1 MDTLTA
7 IATRRST
14 RVYKPEQ
21 ISDSQLQTVLAAGWA
36 SPVGHGAY
44 DELYISVVQNPKILE
59 NFAEYC
65 GQAFGNPKY
74 NPFYGAPTLI
84 VISAKPKDDGQMVY
98 IADVGC
104 ILENMQLA
112 ATDIGLGSV
121 YLWALLNRIPQSPQ
135 FVASLELPEGM
146 GLIVRT
152 AGVGKSA
159 EALQWDLS
167 FRLKHWEAIK
177 KPLKPPSSVPD
188 SSGEQRNRSRIPRLL
203 TPGHR

>member
-121 YLWALLNRIPQSPQ
+121 YLWALLNRYPQSPQ
-135 FVASLELPEGM
+135 L
-146 GLIVRT
+146 
-152 AGVGKSA
+152 
-159 EALQWDLS
+159 
-167 FRLKHWEAIK
+167 
-177 KPLKPPSSVPD
+177 
-188 SSGEQRNRSRIPRLL
+188 
-203 TPGHR
+203 

>member
-121 YLWALLNRIPQSPQ
+121 YLWARVIRPN
-135 FVASLELPEGM
+135 
-146 GLIVRT
+146 
-152 AGVGKSA
+152 
-159 EALQWDLS
+159 
-167 FRLKHWEAIK
+167 RLKNVLLPTLNPSVSLPKLSNKVFCGIICRN
-177 KPLKPPSSVPD
+177 PL
-188 SSGEQRNRSRIPRLL
+188 QN
-203 TPGHR
+203 

>member
-121 YLWALLNRIPQSPQ
+121 YLWALLNRIPQSSSICSQP
-135 FVASLELPEGM
+135 LNC
-146 GLIVRT
+146 R
-152 AGVGKSA
+152 K
-159 EALQWDLS
+159 LS
-167 FRLKHWEAIK
+167 NLFQLWPWVIRPNRLKNVLLPTLNPSVSLPKLSNKVFCGIICRN
-177 KPLKPPSSVPD
+177 PL
-188 SSGEQRNRSRIPRLL
+188 QN
-203 TPGHR
+203 

>member
-135 FVASLELPEGM
+135 FVASLELPECFKP
-146 GLIVRT
+146 V
-152 AGVGKSA
+152 SA
-159 EALQWDLS
+159 LALGYP
-167 FRLKHWEAIK
+167 A
-177 KPLKPPSSVPD
+177 KPLAKRSFADIKP
-188 SSGEQRNRSRIPRLL
+188 ERIA
-203 TPGHR
+203 TKIIK

>member
-135 FVASLELPEGM
+135 FVASLELPEGFKP
-146 GLIVRT
+146 V
-152 AGVGKSA
+152 SA
-159 EALQWDLS
+159 LALGYRPN
-167 FRLKHWEAIK
+167 RLKNV
-177 KPLKPPSSVPD
+177 L
-188 SSGEQRNRSRIPRLL
+188 LL
-203 TPGHR
+203 TLNPSVSLPKLSNKVFCGIICRNPLQN

>member
-121 YLWALLNRIPQSPQ
+121 YLWSLLNSIPQSPQ
-135 FVASLELPEGM
+135 FVASLELPEGFKP
-146 GLIVRT
+146 V
-152 AGVGKSA
+152 SA
-159 EALQWDLS
+159 LALGYP
-167 FRLKHWEAIK
+167 A
-177 KPLKPPSSVPD
+177 KPLEKRSFADIKP
-188 SSGEQRNRSRIPRLL
+188 ERIA
-203 TPGHR
+203 TKIIK

>member
-1 MDTLTA
+1 MDTLTT

-21 ISDSQLQTVLAAGWA
+21 ISDSQLQTILAAGWA

-44 DELYISVVQNPKILE
+44 SELYISVVQNPKILE
-59 NFAEYC
+59 AFAEYC

-84 VISAKPKDDGQMVY
+84 VVSAKPKADGQLVY

-112 ATDIGLGSV
+112 ATGYRTWLRLPLGPFEPHPPKPAV
-121 YLWALLNRIPQSPQ
+121 HRQP
-135 FVASLELPEGM
+135 G
-146 GLIVRT
+146 T
-152 AGVGKSA
+152 AR
-159 EALQWDLS
+159 
-167 FRLKHWEAIK
+167 RL
-177 KPLKPPSSVPD
+177 
-188 SSGEQRNRSRIPRLL
+188 
-203 TPGHR
+203 

>member
-167 FRLKHWEAIK
+167 YRLKNV
-177 KPLKPPSSVPD
+177 L
-188 SSGEQRNRSRIPRLL
+188 LL
-203 TPGHR
+203 TLNPSVSLPKLSNKVFCGIICRNPLQN

>member
-121 YLWALLNRIPQSPQ
+121 YLWALL
-135 FVASLELPEGM
+135 ASLELPEGFKP
-146 GLIVRT
+146 V
-152 AGVGKSA
+152 SA
-159 EALQWDLS
+159 LALGYP
-167 FRLKHWEAIK
+167 A
-177 KPLKPPSSVPD
+177 KPLEKRSFADIKP
-188 SSGEQRNRSRIPRLL
+188 ERIA
-203 TPGHR
+203 TKIIK

>member
-135 FVASLELPEGM
+135 FVASLELPEGFKP
-146 GLIVRT
+146 V
-152 AGVGKSA
+152 SA
-159 EALQWDLS
+159 
-167 FRLKHWEAIK
+167 
-177 KPLKPPSSVPD
+177 
-188 SSGEQRNRSRIPRLL
+188 
-203 TPGHR
+203 

>member
-84 VISAKPKDDGQMVY
+84 RKASNLFQLWPWVIRP
-98 IADVGC
+98 
-104 ILENMQLA
+104 N
-112 ATDIGLGSV
+112 
-121 YLWALLNRIPQSPQ
+121 
-135 FVASLELPEGM
+135 
-146 GLIVRT
+146 
-152 AGVGKSA
+152 
-159 EALQWDLS
+159 
-167 FRLKHWEAIK
+167 RLKNV
-177 KPLKPPSSVPD
+177 L
-188 SSGEQRNRSRIPRLL
+188 LL
-203 TPGHR
+203 TLNPSVSLPKLSNKVFCGIICRNPLQN